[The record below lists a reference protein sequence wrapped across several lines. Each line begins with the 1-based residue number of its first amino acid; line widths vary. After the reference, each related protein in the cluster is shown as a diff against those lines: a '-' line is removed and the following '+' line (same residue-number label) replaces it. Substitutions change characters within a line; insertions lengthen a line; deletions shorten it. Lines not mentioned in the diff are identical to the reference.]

1 MDGCHHFSSETTVA
15 KPWDRRQELGTLIM
29 AFRNFNHLLLIVL
42 EIVEKERERE
52 MCQASKKLR

>member
-29 AFRNFNHLLLIVL
+29 AFRNFNHLLLIV
-42 EIVEKERERE
+42 ERESIKAT
-52 MCQASKKLR
+52 QDNTKLYTK